1 MRQPDADGTRSAPP
15 SARPT
20 RLRQVGVREFRD
32 RASQFLAGGEVLTI
46 ERHGKTIGFYIPVIT
61 GPTDESRRALEQL
74 EQAVA
79 RVLAGGAITEEELSG
94 NLDLNQPFSE
104 SQ

>member
-1 MRQPDADGTRSAPP
+1 MRQRDADGTRSSPTP
-15 SARPT
+15 ARPT

-32 RASQFLAGGEVLTI
+32 RASQFLAGGEVLAI

-61 GPTDESRRALEQL
+61 GPTDESRRALAQL

-79 RVLAGGAITEEELSG
+79 RVLARGAITEEELSRD
-94 NLDLNQPFSE
+94 LDLNQPFSDP
-104 SQ
+104 Q